1 MSTRRE
7 FLQRAAL
14 LAGGAGL
21 AESLMAAIQKASSID
36 PEKGS
41 TFLDAEHVVVL
52 MQENRSFDHS
62 FGRLRGVRGFNDPR
76 AVTLPDQNPVWLQS
90 NAAGETFAPFR
101 LDLKE
106 TKATWL
112 GSLPH
117 GWVDQS
123 GARNDGNHD
132 KWLDNKV
139 SGRKECKG
147 MPLTLGYYDREDI
160 PFYYGLADAFTVCD
174 QYFCSSLTGTTPNRL
189 YLWTGTIREEQNDK
203 CKANVHNSD
212 VDYGVEAKWKT
223 FPERLEEAGIS
234 WKIYQNELSIETGL
248 SSEEADWVANFGD
261 NPIEWFQQFHAGF
274 LPTHRA
280 YLEKIAAALPGEI
293 ERIEKELT
301 GLPGTSPEVVRLK
314 RTLRSKQWE
323 LAQYKKFT
331 AAAFDKLTPHQRD
344 LHAKAFCTNTG
355 DPHYRELSA
364 YRYRDGDI
372 TREMKVPKGDV
383 LHQFRH
389 DVKNGRLPAVSW
401 IVAPECFSDHPSS
414 PWYGAWYVAEV
425 MNILT
430 QNPEVWK
437 KTVFILTYD
446 ENDGYFDHVPPFVAP
461 DPKRPETG
469 KTSPGADATVEYAQ
483 PGTANRSGPIG
494 MGFRVPFVVASPWS
508 RGGYV
513 NSQVCDHTSVIQLLE
528 RVLSHKIGHEV
539 RETNISP
546 WRRAV
551 CGDLSSVFR
560 PYRGETSEPLSFPP
574 REKVFEYVHNAQF
587 KKMPSGFRKLSAL
600 DVKEFRKDRFSADW
614 MPRQESGTRPSTA
627 LPYELYANGSLRNG
641 GKGFGVVLKAGKNVF
656 GAEAAGSAFHVYTPG
671 LYRGQEKFRTRAY
684 AVAAGQSVE
693 DVWEMD
699 GFNQGIYHLRVCG
712 PNGFLREFVGTAGD
726 PNIDLQVAYTRT
738 GDVEIRL
745 TNLDEN
751 QSYALRIVDVSY
763 GAGSRSL
770 KLRPK
775 AGKTVLLS
783 LAKNFQWYDYRVSVN
798 EAPDYLR
805 RFSGRVETGNP
816 GYSDPLMAR
825 H

>member
-14 LAGGAGL
+14 FAGGAGL
-21 AESLMAAIQKASSID
+21 AKSLMASIQNASSID

-123 GARNDGNHD
+123 GARNNGNHD
-132 KWLDNKV
+132 KWLDHKA
-139 SGRKECKG
+139 SGRQDCKG

-160 PFYYGLADAFTVCD
+160 PFYYALADAFTVCD

-203 CKANVHNSD
+203 CRANVHNSD
-212 VDYGVEAKWKT
+212 VDFGVEAKWKT
-223 FPERLEEAGIS
+223 FPERLEDAGVS
-234 WKIYQNELSIETGL
+234 WKIYQNEMSISSGLTGD
-248 SSEEADWVANFGD
+248 EAGWVANFGD
-261 NPIEWFQQFHAGF
+261 NPIEWFQQFNVGF

-280 YLEKIAAALPGEI
+280 YLERIAPALPGEI
-293 ERIEKELT
+293 EQIGKQLST
-301 GLPGTSPEVVRLK
+301 LSATSPEAIRLK
-314 RTLRSKQWE
+314 KVLGQKQWE
-323 LAQYKKFT
+323 LAQYKTYT
-331 AAAFDKLTPHQRD
+331 AEAFHKLTPYQRA

-355 DPHYRELSA
+355 DPDYRKLAS
-364 YRYRDGDI
+364 YRYRDGDAA
-372 TREMKVPKGDV
+372 RELKIPKGD
-383 LHQFRH
+383 LFHQFRH
-389 DVKNGRLPAVSW
+389 DVKSGRLPAVSW
-401 IVAPECFSDHPSS
+401 IVAPKCFSDHPSS
-414 PWYGAWYVAEV
+414 AWYGAWYVAEA

-437 KTVFILTYD
+437 KTIFILTYD

-461 DPKRPETG
+461 DPRRPETG

-513 NSQVCDHTSVIQLLE
+513 NSQVCDHTSVLQLLE
-528 RVLSHKIGHEV
+528 KVVSHRIGREL

-551 CGDLSSVFR
+551 CGDLRSVFR
-560 PYRGETSEPLSFPP
+560 PYQGEASEALSFPP
-574 REKVFEYVHNAQF
+574 REKVLEYIHKAQF
-587 KKMPSGFRKLSAL
+587 KKMPTGFRKLSAS
-600 DVKEFRKDRFSADW
+600 DVEEFRKDRFSAGW
-614 MPRQESGTRPSTA
+614 MPRQESGTKPSTA
-627 LPYELYANGSLRNG
+627 LPYELYADGSLHDG
-641 GKGFGVVLKAGKNVF
+641 GKGFAIVLKAGKDVF
-656 GAEAAGSAFHVYTPG
+656 GAESAGSGFHVYTPG
-671 LYRGQEKFRTRAY
+671 KYRGQAASRARAY
-684 AVAAGQSVE
+684 AVAAGESVE
-693 DVWEMD
+693 DIWKLD
-699 GFNQGIYHLRVCG
+699 GFDNGIYHLHVCG
-712 PNGFLREFVGTAGD
+712 PNGFLREFAGSAGD
-726 PNIDLQVAYTRT
+726 PKLDLQVRYARA
-738 GDVEIRL
+738 GDLEIRL
-745 TNLDEN
+745 TNLEED
-751 QSYALRIVDVSY
+751 QPYTLRIADVSY
-763 GAGSRSL
+763 GAKTRTL
-770 KLRPK
+770 KLSPK
-775 AGKTVLLS
+775 SSKTLLLP
-783 LAKNFQWYDYRVSVN
+783 LAKNFQWYDFRASVDG
-798 EAPDYLR
+798 ARDYLR
-805 RFSGRVETGNP
+805 RFAGRVETGKP
-816 GYSDPLMAR
+816 GYSDPAMAG